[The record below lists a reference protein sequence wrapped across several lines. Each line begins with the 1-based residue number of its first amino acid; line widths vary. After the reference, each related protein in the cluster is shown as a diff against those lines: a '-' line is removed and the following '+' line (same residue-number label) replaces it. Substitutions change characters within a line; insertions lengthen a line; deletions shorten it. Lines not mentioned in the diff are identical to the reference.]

1 VNGVVDEAVVGL
13 AVNIDPDPEDTDGEL
28 AGADDVLGDDAVV
41 LELGDVLKGDG
52 TLLEETNP
60 VGDDPVL
67 EERLRS
73 GSNLVAGSDLPGEIH
88 LLVVRQDGFGELL
101 CEAVLENL

>member
-1 VNGVVDEAVVGL
+1 MSSKDK
-13 AVNIDPDPEDTDGEL
+13 PF
-28 AGADDVLGDDAVV
+28 
-41 LELGDVLKGDG
+41 LKRR